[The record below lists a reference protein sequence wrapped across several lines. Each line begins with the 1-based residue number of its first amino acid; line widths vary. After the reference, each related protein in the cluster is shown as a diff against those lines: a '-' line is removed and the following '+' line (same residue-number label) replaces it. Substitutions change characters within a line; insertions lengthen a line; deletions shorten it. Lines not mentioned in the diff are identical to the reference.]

1 MRFSPLVPLGLVC
14 VCFSSLFATPA
25 DRNPSEPVT
34 RDSTAVAETTGVSRT
49 LPRRTTHE
57 EAIGLYYAGAFDEA
71 VRAFALLHAASD
83 NNAAIR
89 ADFARLLR
97 EAGRHSDA
105 MRVLGAGAA
114 ATASAE
120 IARLAAIGGNY
131 SVALGLLN
139 AASTDPEI
147 LFWRGYAAASV
158 GDYHAAVAALSRS
171 IELAGDNP
179 RAHIALAEIDA
190 ASGNHDSAV
199 RRYLR
204 ALSLDQN
211 LTAAFLPLARSYIE
225 LGRLTDAHALLMR
238 AEIALPWNRE
248 VRELRAMLAE
258 AAPEIEAA
266 RTEQLRVARTVARPP
281 RVTTLAADRDEIPT
295 IRVGLAENLVE
306 TYAKTGARY
315 RITRADGETVAE
327 GEPDAILRITASNDA
342 LEIVVDDE
350 VVIAVTEPLR
360 ITYDDP
366 TATTIVFDF
375 AHSAGQFAAG
385 REDRAYR
392 GEIEILPRRTGFTL
406 VNIVNVEEYLYSV
419 VPSEIPASW
428 PTAALEAQAIAA
440 RAYTLANRGRFAARG
455 FDLSGSVASAFYR
468 GVRGEA
474 ARTTAAVIA
483 TRGEIVSVA
492 GRPLSAFYSANHA
505 GYTET
510 TSSVW
515 GFDSPHVAVAD
526 KLIAPRDGYI
536 GPSQLAHWID
546 SRIETYSGAPRFVS
560 PSAYR
565 WVTWV
570 PRAEIEGRA
579 GSAGVGTITRIVTIG
594 RGISGRVEAVRVTGT
609 DGETIVRGDTIR
621 SRMGGIRSNL
631 FTVEPVL
638 GADGIPEFF
647 IFTGAGWGHG
657 VGMCQT
663 GAAGMAAAG
672 YEARAIL
679 AHYYPAADIT
689 SYY

>member
-1 MRFSPLVPLGLVC
+1 M
-14 VCFSSLFATPA
+14 
-25 DRNPSEPVT
+25 
-34 RDSTAVAETTGVSRT
+34 
-49 LPRRTTHE
+49 
-57 EAIGLYYAGAFDEA
+57 YYAGAFEESL
-71 VRAFALLHAASD
+71 RAFALLHAASD
-83 NNAAIR
+83 GNAAIR
-89 ADFARLLR
+89 DDYARLLR

-105 MRVLGAGAA
+105 MRVLGSGASAA
-114 ATASAE
+114 AMLKSE
-120 IARLAAIGGNY
+120 LGRLAAIGGNHA
-131 SVALGLLN
+131 VALGLLD
-139 AASTDPEI
+139 AASTDPEV
-147 LFWRGYAAASV
+147 LFWRGYAAEAA
-158 GDYHAAVAALSRS
+158 GDSRAAEIALTRS
-171 IELAGDNP
+171 LAIADDNP
-179 RAHIALAEIDA
+179 RAYIVLAEIA
-190 ASGNHDSAV
+190 AAAGDHDSAV

-204 ALSLDQN
+204 ALALDQN

-225 LGRLTDAHALLMR
+225 LGRTTEAHSLLMR
-238 AEIALPWNRE
+238 AEIALPWNRQ
-248 VRELRAMLAE
+248 VRETRAALIE
-258 AAPEIEAA
+258 AVPEIEAA
-266 RTEQLRVARTVARPP
+266 RAEQLRIARTVARPP
-281 RVTTLAADRDEIPT
+281 RVTTLAGDRDDIPK

-315 RITRADGETVAE
+315 RIKTVDGEAVAE
-327 GEPDAILRITASNDA
+327 GDADTILRIGDSSDG
-342 LEIVVDDE
+342 LSIVIGEDTIIE
-350 VVIAVTEPLR
+350 VSQPLR
-360 ITYDDP
+360 IVYDDP
-366 TATTIVFDF
+366 AATTIVFDF

-392 GEIEILPRRTGFTL
+392 GEIEVLPRRSGFTL

-515 GFDSPHVAVAD
+515 GFESPHAAVAD
-526 KLIAPRDGYI
+526 KLITPRDSFI
-536 GPSQLAHWID
+536 GPSQLASWIT

-570 PRAEIEGRA
+570 PRTEIEGRA
-579 GSAGVGTITRIVTIG
+579 GSSEVGTITRIVTIG

-609 DGETIVRGDTIR
+609 EGETVVRGDAIR

-638 GADGIPEFF
+638 GPDGTPEFF

-672 YEARAIL
+672 YEAHAVL

-689 SYY
+689 AYY